1 MAVARRPCSGTERLG
16 KAGSVSASEG
26 GMGKLGHSVGGVG
39 VRGGAWHKGGTRVSY
54 GGGALL
60 AWWPRGHSAEY
71 VASANEPD
79 LDLDFG
85 IFHLDSDLGAC
96 TKVVSL

>member
-1 MAVARRPCSGTERLG
+1 MRHG
-16 KAGSVSASEG
+16 G
-26 GMGKLGHSVGGVG
+26 GMRIGHC
-39 VRGGAWHKGGTRVSY
+39 GGT
-54 GGGALL
+54 LP

-85 IFHLDSDLGAC
+85 IFHLDSDLGDC
-96 TKVVSL
+96 TKVVDI